1 MDIFDPLRKAMMIG
15 LGVPEKIKEV
25 VDDLIKKGEMSESQG
40 AAFLKEFTEK
50 AEKGTAELG
59 KSINDMVKSALEKM
73 HIPSID
79 EMEKLQKEVNSL
91 SKKVKE
97 LEKKIEG

>member
-1 MDIFDPLRKAMMIG
+1 MDIFDPLKKAMMIG

-40 AAFLKEFTEK
+40 ATFIKEFTEK
-50 AEKGTAELG
+50 AEKGTAELS
-59 KSINDMVKSALEKM
+59 KSMSEIVKATLEKM
-73 HIPSID
+73 HIPSVED
-79 EMEKLQKEVNSL
+79 MEKLQKEVKAL
-91 SKKVKE
+91 SKKLKE